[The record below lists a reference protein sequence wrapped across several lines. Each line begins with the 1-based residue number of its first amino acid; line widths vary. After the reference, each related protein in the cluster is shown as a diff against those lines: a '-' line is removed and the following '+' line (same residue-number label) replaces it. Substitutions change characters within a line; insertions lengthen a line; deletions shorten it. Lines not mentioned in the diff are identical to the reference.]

1 MAGWLSVIS
10 RGHGLLLATFAGGGC
25 LGLGHMPRE
34 KNTGSMGE
42 QIVEVPRFSVSSQA
56 LFCFPWPHIPCMQAT
71 NSRKHKRRLITP
83 DQAPF
88 HCAASTIDSAWFR
101 HDKIGFSVGAFHFK
115 VNPVPIGAQALGNEM
130 KTIGHGHA

>member
-1 MAGWLSVIS
+1 MVHSLQPSLEEQIEGATVFRVEPGS
-10 RGHGLLLATFAGGGC
+10 LLFSLATYP
-25 LGLGHMPRE
+25 L
-34 KNTGSMGE
+34 
-42 QIVEVPRFSVSSQA
+42 
-56 LFCFPWPHIPCMQAT
+56 QAT

-88 HCAASTIDSAWFR
+88 DCAASTIDSAWFR

-115 VNPVPIGAQALGNEM
+115 VNPVPIGAQTLGNEM